1 MTAALNHTIVFVR
14 DKQASAEFLA
24 TILGLPIGEPV
35 GYFVPVA
42 VANGVT
48 LDFADFAPD
57 VQSQHYAF
65 LVDEGEFDGIFERII
80 ASGAAWFADPNH
92 TQPNEINH
100 RRGGRGVYFVDPSGH
115 NMEVLTRA

>member
-1 MTAALNHTIVFVR
+1 MTAQLNHTIVHAR
-14 DKQASAEFLA
+14 DKQESAHFLA
-24 TILGLPIGEPV
+24 GILDLPVGEPV
-35 GYFVPVA
+35 GPFVPVT

-48 LDFADFAPD
+48 LDFADFVPR

-65 LVDEGEFDGIFERII
+65 LIDEDEFDEVLERIM
-80 ASGAAWFADPNH
+80 ASGASWFADPNH
-92 TQPNEINH
+92 TKPNEIIH